1 MASYSRRFPH
11 AMEFSQLHRGIGRQ
25 TCRHSG
31 TATQRLGF
39 YNYKHFYSI
48 VLMALV
54 DARYRF
60 IMVDVGANGRACDA
74 GICARSTMSTALE
87 QNEVHIPP
95 PRPLPGRVN
104 SVPFVVVGDDA
115 FGLKPHIMKPYPGR
129 EIGDFERIH
138 NYRLS
143 RARRVSE
150 NAFGILAKRFRVL
163 DRKIHL
169 DADKSTTVVNA
180 CIVLHNFLMTQND
193 AQYTRTTDE
202 SIAPL
207 QTVPRQGCNRSSES
221 ARHIRDEFA
230 DYFISK
236 GQVDWQWDVV

>member
-1 MASYSRRFPH
+1 
-11 AMEFSQLHRGIGRQ
+11 
-25 TCRHSG
+25 
-31 TATQRLGF
+31 
-39 YNYKHFYSI
+39 
-48 VLMALV
+48 MALV

-74 GICARSTMSTALE
+74 GIFARSTMSTALE

-207 QTVPRQGCNRSSES
+207 QTVPHQGCNRSSES

-230 DYFISK
+230 DYFISN